1 MSWFTSLFSGS
12 IAEPIDAIGNV
23 FDKLFTSDEERAQ
36 AAAVMAKLQQQPHL
50 LQAEISKIEAQHRS
64 TWVAGARPA
73 IMWCCA
79 GGLFFAFLVNP
90 GIQWWTG
97 HPGPELPLDY
107 ISELVWALVGLGGMR
122 TVEKLGGKA
131 K

>member
-1 MSWFTSLFSGS
+1 MTWLTSLFSGGV
-12 IAEPIDAIGNV
+12 AAPIDAIGNV

-36 AAAVMAKLQQQPHL
+36 AQAVLNRIKQEPHI
-50 LQAEISKIEAQHRS
+50 LQAEISKLEAQHRS

-79 GGLFFAFLVNP
+79 VGLFFAFLVNP
-90 GIQWWTG
+90 IIQWWTG
-97 HPGPELPLDY
+97 SPGPDLPLDY
-107 ISELVWALVGLGGMR
+107 IQELVWALLGLGGLR
-122 TVEKLGGKA
+122 TVEKFGGKA